1 MGFKPAKCPED
12 CAFRIVVNG
21 GHLPMCGYLGY
32 TGELRGCDPGPGCKR
47 YLKWRTQRRGK
58 AATWDVE
65 TGRKMW
71 TEGYCDSHIAK
82 KLGVSRETVAEYR
95 RRNWGAV
102 NPERQKKGVAEDG
115 K

>member
-1 MGFKPAKCPED
+1 
-12 CAFRIVVNG
+12 
-21 GHLPMCGYLGY
+21 MCGYLGY

-47 YLKWRTQRRGK
+47 YLKWRNHHNRGK
-58 AATWDVE
+58 APTWDVE

-71 TEGYCDSHIAK
+71 SEGYSDSYIGK

-102 NPERQKKGVAEDG
+102 NRERKKGAEKDG
-115 K
+115 NET